1 MNKGQITI
9 PNVLGVV
16 VILFIFFALREAI
29 FDALGSAFSA
39 SGDVGFFGG
48 VLNQIPWVTFPAF
61 FIVVILMLI
70 FYKEEPRY
78 A

>member
-16 VILFIFFALREAI
+16 VILFIFFALRGAI

-39 SGDVGFFGG
+39 SGEIGF
-48 VLNQIPWVTFPAF
+48 LA
-61 FIVVILMLI
+61 
-70 FYKEEPRY
+70 EC
-78 A
+78 